1 MVTAKICMAP
11 LHDRVTVPFGLL
23 RFIVIIAGQ
32 HLPPL
37 EACVVP
43 SGSIKA
49 ILQRGTFRPSP
60 SPRELRK
67 TQKESLKLLRGWLM
81 RLKSGHS
88 LYIIENKSKQK
99 VILWKLL

>member
-1 MVTAKICMAP
+1 MVTAKIRMALLP
-11 LHDRVTVPFGLL
+11 DRVTVPFGLL
-23 RFIVIIAGQ
+23 RFIVIVAGQ

-60 SPRELRK
+60 SLRELRT
-67 TQKESLKLLRGWLM
+67 TQKESL
-81 RLKSGHS
+81 
-88 LYIIENKSKQK
+88 
-99 VILWKLL
+99 